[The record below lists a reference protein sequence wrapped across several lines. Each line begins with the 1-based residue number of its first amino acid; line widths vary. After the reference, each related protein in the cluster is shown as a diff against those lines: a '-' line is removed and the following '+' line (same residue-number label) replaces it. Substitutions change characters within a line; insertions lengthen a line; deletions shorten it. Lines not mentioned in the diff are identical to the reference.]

1 MDWINN
7 PLDSLEPM
15 KVSRRVLRDYFT
27 TDKGHQGLYRWRG
40 EFWYWDNSRWR
51 LICDEEIREKLMF
64 ILEDAVWEQNGA
76 NGMVIRRYGPD
87 KAKVEGVLHALEA
100 LCRLDQ
106 DFVPCWLTPPNV
118 DEPDIDA
125 AHCIAFQDL
134 IIDIKNGKTLDRDQ
148 QWFDVSTVPFKY
160 DPDATCPRW
169 LKAVDEWGDGDPLW
183 ASLLQRWFG
192 YSLMGTRKYAKWLLM
207 YGKIRG
213 GKGTICNVLKQLTGK
228 TAYLST
234 SLEDLANEFGLDGLE
249 LSKVLS
255 ISEVSEID
263 SKAGEKVCRVLKNI
277 VGRDPMTI
285 NAKYKRQVRN
295 ITINAA
301 PLMQSNEIPV
311 LPNKGRGLS
320 GKMMVLPFEVS
331 FEGREDFDL
340 EDDLRRELPG
350 IAAWAVQ
357 GAMNLENAARESK
370 WPVPDAAGE
379 AMRLYHLQNNPFDS
393 FLEAR
398 FHRNSGGFTANSIV
412 RAQWNSWLKANG
424 VKMHVPKNI
433 LIQKIVQDSSWDLR
447 QTRQSVNEGH
457 DRGVSGL
464 TLKIEHD
471 DEH

>member
-1 MDWINN
+1 
-7 PLDSLEPM
+7 
-15 KVSRRVLRDYFT
+15 
-27 TDKGHQGLYRWRG
+27 
-40 EFWYWDNSRWR
+40 
-51 LICDEEIREKLMF
+51 
-64 ILEDAVWEQNGA
+64 
-76 NGMVIRRYGPD
+76 
-87 KAKVEGVLHALEA
+87 
-100 LCRLDQ
+100 
-106 DFVPCWLTPPNV
+106 
-118 DEPDIDA
+118 
-125 AHCIAFQDL
+125 
-134 IIDIKNGKTLDRDQ
+134 
-148 QWFDVSTVPFKY
+148 
-160 DPDATCPRW
+160 
-169 LKAVDEWGDGDPLW
+169 
-183 ASLLQRWFG
+183 
-192 YSLMGTRKYAKWLLM
+192 
-207 YGKIRG
+207 
-213 GKGTICNVLKQLTGK
+213 
-228 TAYLST
+228 
-234 SLEDLANEFGLDGLE
+234 
-249 LSKVLS
+249 
-255 ISEVSEID
+255 
-263 SKAGEKVCRVLKNI
+263 
-277 VGRDPMTI
+277 MTI

-357 GAMNLENAARESK
+357 GAIDLENADRENK

-398 FHRNSGGFTANSIV
+398 FHRNSSGFTANSIV
-412 RAQWNSWLKANG
+412 RTQWNSWLKANG